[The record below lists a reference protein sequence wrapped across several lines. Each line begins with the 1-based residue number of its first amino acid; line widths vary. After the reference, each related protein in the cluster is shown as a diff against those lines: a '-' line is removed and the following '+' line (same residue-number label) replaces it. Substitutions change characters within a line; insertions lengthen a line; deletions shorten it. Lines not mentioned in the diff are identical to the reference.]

1 MRNLVLGL
9 SLATLV
15 GSADP
20 SFAQQDD
27 GQQNGAGAAFGAV
40 LGGLVGGVVGAA
52 VSGRSPRARDI
63 VSGGTGG
70 DRGKAKGGGGGA
82 HAAEHAGAAKAA
94 PLRRKPG
101 K

>member
-1 MRNLVLGL
+1 MRKLVLGL
-9 SLATLV
+9 SLAALV

-27 GQQNGAGAAFGAV
+27 GQQNGTGAAFGAV
-40 LGGLVGGVVGAA
+40 LGGLVGGVIGAA
-52 VSGRSPRARDI
+52 VSGRSPRARDL

-70 DRGKAKGGGGGA
+70 DRGKPKGGGGA
-82 HAAEHAGAAKAA
+82 HAEHSGAAKAA
-94 PLRRKPG
+94 PIHRKPG

>member
-1 MRNLVLGL
+1 MRKLLLGL
-9 SLATLV
+9 SLASLL
-15 GSADP
+15 GSANS

-52 VSGRSPRARDI
+52 VSGHSPRARDL

-70 DRGKAKGGGGGA
+70 DRGKARSGGGA
-82 HAAEHAGAAKAA
+82 HAAEHTGAAKAA
-94 PLRRKPG
+94 PIRRKPG

>member
-1 MRNLVLGL
+1 MRKLVLGVT
-9 SLATLV
+9 LAALV
-15 GSADP
+15 GSVDP

-52 VSGRSPRARDI
+52 VLGRSPKTRDLI
-63 VSGGTGG
+63 SGTGG
-70 DRGKAKGGGGGA
+70 GGRGKIKDAGGP
-82 HAAEHAGAAKAA
+82 HAAGHTTEAKAA
-94 PLRRKPG
+94 SVRRKPG

>member
-1 MRNLVLGL
+1 MRKLLLGL
-9 SLATLV
+9 TLATLI
-15 GSADP
+15 GSTGH

-52 VSGRSPRARDI
+52 VSGHSPKARDL
-63 VSGGTGG
+63 VSGGIGG
-70 DRGKAKGGGGGA
+70 DRGKAKGSSGA
-82 HAAEHAGAAKAA
+82 HAAEHAGAAKTT
-94 PLRRKPG
+94 PVRRKPG

>member
-1 MRNLVLGL
+1 MNKLLLGL
-9 SLATLV
+9 SLASLV
-15 GSADP
+15 AATSP

-52 VSGRSPRARDI
+52 VSGHSPRARDLLS
-63 VSGGTGG
+63 SGVGG
-70 DRGKAKGGGGGA
+70 DRGNSKGGGGT
-82 HAAEHAGAAKAA
+82 HAGELSGAAKAL
-94 PLRRKPG
+94 PSRRKPA